1 MQFERNLVLLRKK
14 NNLSQEELAFAVGV
28 ARQTIYSWEAGLN
41 YPNIVMLKKLADV
54 LGATTDDLL
63 HGFEVNGLP
72 KIVKNLKLT
81 YVKEHDGVVKY
92 EELPNWFIKLKP
104 EEEVCWALYDLKGA
118 ELVKDY
124 SYHVCT
130 KGNVIIHDLEGIEIE
145 VKEYDE
151 SLSLSRVY
159 SQFISLK
166 DDGVAWIGE
175 TSFVDDK
182 KVIKTYKDQEFLDN
196 WGIDGKLIYQ
206 KMKYQKAEDYLLEY
220 DGKKQK
226 VIKISYYDSE
236 GSEDSKK
243 VYFESFLNQNLET
256 VVWRRYTKL
265 SFKSNTTG
273 KAIKIGKTEYDLDY
287 YVLTNRLG

>member
-1 MQFERNLVLLRKK
+1 MQFEKNLVLLRKK

-28 ARQTIYSWEAGLN
+28 TRQTIYSWEAGLN
-41 YPNIVMLKKLADV
+41 YQNIVMLKKLADI

-63 HGFEVNGLP
+63 HGFEVNSLP
-72 KIVKNLKLT
+72 RIVKDLKLT

-104 EEEVCWALYDLKGA
+104 EEEVCWAIYDLKGN

-130 KGNVIIHDLEGIEIE
+130 KGNVFIHNLDGIEIE

-159 SQFISLK
+159 NQFISLK

-175 TSFVDDK
+175 SSFVDGK
-182 KVIKTYKDQEFLDN
+182 KIIKTYKDQDFLDN

-206 KMKYQKAEDYLLEY
+206 KMEYQKAENYLLEHN
-220 DGKKQK
+220 GKKQK
-226 VIKISYYDSE
+226 VIKISYFDSE
-236 GSEDSKK
+236 GSGDSKK
-243 VYFESFLNQNLET
+243 VYFETFLNQNLET
-256 VVWRRYTKL
+256 VVWRRYTKSSL
-265 SFKSNTTG
+265 KNNITG
-273 KAIKIGKTEYDLDY
+273 KAIKIGETEYDLDY
-287 YVLTNRLG
+287 YVLTNRLN

>member
-28 ARQTIYSWEAGLN
+28 TRQTIYSWEAGLN
-41 YPNIVMLKKLADV
+41 YPNIVMLKKLADI

-63 HGFEVNGLP
+63 HGFEVNSLP
-72 KIVKNLKLT
+72 RIVKDLKLT
-81 YVKEHDGVVKY
+81 YVKEHDGAVKY

-104 EEEVCWALYDLKGA
+104 EEEVCWAIYDLKGN

-130 KGNVIIHDLEGIEIE
+130 KGNVFIHNLDGIEIE

-151 SLSLSRVY
+151 SLSLSRIY

-175 TSFVDDK
+175 SSFVDGK
-182 KVIKTYKDQEFLDN
+182 KIIKTYKDQDFLDN

-206 KMKYQKAEDYLLEY
+206 KMEYQKAEDYLLEY
-220 DGKKQK
+220 NGKKQK
-226 VIKISYYDSE
+226 VIKISYFDSE
-236 GSEDSKK
+236 GSGDSKK

-256 VVWRRYTKL
+256 VVWRRYTKS
-265 SFKSNTTG
+265 SFKNNITG
-273 KAIKIGKTEYDLDY
+273 KAIKIGETEYDLDY
-287 YVLTNRLG
+287 YVLTNRLN